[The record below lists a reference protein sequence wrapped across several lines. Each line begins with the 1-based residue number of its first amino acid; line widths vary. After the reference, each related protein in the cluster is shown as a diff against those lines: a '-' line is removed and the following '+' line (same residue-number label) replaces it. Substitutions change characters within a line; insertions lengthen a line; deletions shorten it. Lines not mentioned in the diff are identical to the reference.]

1 MGAKLLPHYVVMNR
15 KRSQYLQEVTSVS
28 ETTVEPMV
36 DCVTLIVHDPALSVP
51 TKREILHSTNCD
63 HLSHTFDVV
72 TIIQY
77 ILAGNDTQL
86 HFYGP
91 RLLRILEVGPHRGR
105 FDMVHGSLMRLQSSS
120 FLGCILP
127 VCEPYFCP
135 LITAATF

>member
-1 MGAKLLPHYVVMNR
+1 MNR

-28 ETTVEPMV
+28 ETIVERMF
-36 DCVTLIVHDPALSVP
+36 DCVTHIVHDPALSVP

-63 HLSHTFDVV
+63 YLSHTFDVV

-77 ILAGNDTQL
+77 ILAGNDNQL
-86 HFYGP
+86 HCYGP
-91 RLLRILEVGPHRGR
+91 RLLRILEVGLHRGR
-105 FDMVHGSLMRLQSSS
+105 FNMVRGSLMLLQSSS

-127 VCEPYFCP
+127 VWEAYFSP